1 MRCVRIRSLF
11 HRHVHVPLVGRD
23 RRRVD
28 GGSGSVW
35 QRRCV
40 MTRIVVTSGDP
51 ATGVVGIKQAPTSTA
66 EFGDDVVI
74 GPVSLP
80 ATDVKVEQR
89 CPKCRGTGRGFD
101 WLLRVV
107 PCRKCHGTRFVVLG
121 TATLRWIGT
130 LDETYEDDRNMRMP
144 FEPPYVVSTGEHS
157 TLWVSRDQARALA
170 PSLGLVA
177 YLTDW
182 NPT

>member
-1 MRCVRIRSLF
+1 
-11 HRHVHVPLVGRD
+11 
-23 RRRVD
+23 
-28 GGSGSVW
+28 
-35 QRRCV
+35 

-80 ATDVKVEQR
+80 ATVEVAKA
-89 CPKCRGTGRGFD
+89 CPVNADSRDFQGVRHEDRWST
-101 WLLRVV
+101 
-107 PCRKCHGTRFVVLG
+107 PCLICDNELVVVLG